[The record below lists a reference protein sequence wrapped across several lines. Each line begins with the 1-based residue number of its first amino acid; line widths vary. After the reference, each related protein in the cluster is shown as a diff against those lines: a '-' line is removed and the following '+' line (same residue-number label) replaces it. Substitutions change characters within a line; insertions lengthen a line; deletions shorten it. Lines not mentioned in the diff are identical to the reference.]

1 MAVKIVH
8 TELRQELR
16 FGDRATAEH
25 YIHHHGGA
33 NAWYVTTVTPGR
45 SPQRAEHRR

>member
-25 YIHHHGGA
+25 YVHHHGGPR
-33 NAWYVTTVTPGR
+33 AWRITTVPGR
-45 SPQRAEHRR
+45 SPQRTEDRG

>member
-25 YIHHHGGA
+25 YVHHHGGA
-33 NAWYVTTVTPGR
+33 RAWHITTVPGR
-45 SPQRAEHRR
+45 SPKRTENRE